1 MLKVENLNKKFGKK
15 NVLKDINF
23 EVNNGDIIAIV
34 GPSGSGKST
43 LLRCLNMIERPTSGK
58 INFDKYNV
66 MNSNINLNKYRM
78 NVGMVFQ
85 QFNLFPHMTVLEN
98 ITLVPVKLGIL
109 NENEAKKKAEIL
121 LEDIG
126 LINKENEYPI
136 NLSGGEQQRVAIIRA
151 LMMNPKLLL
160 FDEPTSSL
168 DPQMTFEVLEL
179 IKKIAKD
186 GMNMIIVS
194 HELNFVK
201 EVANRI
207 IFIKDGK
214 IEFDGKKD
222 EFFKNKDNEII
233 NEFLINT
240 K

>member
-109 NENEAKKKAEIL
+109 NENDAKKKAEIL

-126 LINKENEYPI
+126 LIKINQCGIIPGLGVDK
-136 NLSGGEQQRVAIIRA
+136 NLSMLGDISIIAVVSEKQNA
-151 LMMNPKLLL
+151 LNNLSNN
-160 FDEPTSSL
+160 TR
-168 DPQMTFEVLEL
+168 
-179 IKKIAKD
+179 
-186 GMNMIIVS
+186 
-194 HELNFVK
+194 LNFIYTLSK
-201 EVANRI
+201 RI
-207 IFIKDGK
+207 STSIIEYLK
-214 IEFDGKKD
+214 IS
-222 EFFKNKDNEII
+222 
-233 NEFLINT
+233 
-240 K
+240 